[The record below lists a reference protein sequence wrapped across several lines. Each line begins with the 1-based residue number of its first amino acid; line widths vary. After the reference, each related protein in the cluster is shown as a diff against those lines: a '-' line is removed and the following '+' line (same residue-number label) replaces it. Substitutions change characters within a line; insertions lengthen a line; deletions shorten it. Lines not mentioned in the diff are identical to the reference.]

1 VHFLCSTFG
10 SAGDVFPMLGLAL
23 ELRKRGHQITFAT
36 NAHFE
41 ETVRS
46 YGLAFEALGTDEQFK
61 ASISHP
67 DLWHPRRSFPL
78 IISMLTPVFKQQYQL
93 HADRAS
99 SDLIGITNVFG
110 FGALNAQDKLKI
122 PTLTLHLQP
131 SVIWSDDAPPTLAG
145 LFGPRWL
152 QSLLYRIGE
161 RCVIDPAVC
170 PYLNAWRKELGL
182 SPVRAITRWWNS
194 RYGVL
199 AMFPEWY
206 APPQKDWPRPLMQ
219 TDFPLWNHQTSDR
232 MPEEVE
238 RFLTA
243 GDAPLVFTPGS
254 ANVHGQA
261 FFEAAVEAC
270 RVLGRRGIL
279 LTGFPEQLPKSLP
292 ESILYV
298 KYVPLDLLLPRAAAF
313 VHHGGIGSASQAILA
328 GIPQLLM
335 PLAHD
340 QFDNVTRVKKLNV
353 GDGLPATKFTAVR
366 LIEQLKR
373 LLGSS
378 EVALACRAT
387 SARMQERKG
396 LRQAADA
403 VEDRVLLG
411 DKIP

>member
-1 VHFLCSTFG
+1 
-10 SAGDVFPMLGLAL
+10 MLGLAL
-23 ELRKRGHQITFAT
+23 ELRGRGHEITFAT

-41 ETVRS
+41 ATVRS
-46 YGLAFEALGTDEQFK
+46 YGLPFEALGTEEQFK
-61 ASISHP
+61 SSISHP

-78 IISMLTPVFKQQYQL
+78 IISMLTPVFKQHYQL

-99 SDLIGITNVFG
+99 SDLVGITNVFG

-122 PTLTLHLQP
+122 PALTLHLQP
-131 SVIWSDDAPPTLAG
+131 SVMWSDYEPPTLAG
-145 LFGPRWL
+145 MFGPRWL
-152 QSLLYRIGE
+152 QSLLFRIGE
-161 RCVIDPAVC
+161 RFVIDPAVC
-170 PYLNAWRKELGL
+170 PFLNAWRKELGL
-182 SPVRAITRWWNS
+182 PPVRAITRWWNS

-238 RFLTA
+238 RFLA
-243 GDAPLVFTPGS
+243 VGDAPLVFTPGS

-279 LTGFPEQLPKSLP
+279 LTGFPEQLPKALP
-292 ESILYV
+292 ASILYV
-298 KYVPLDLLLPRAAAF
+298 KYVPLDLLLRRSAAF
-313 VHHGGIGSASQAILA
+313 VHHGGIGSASQAMLA

-340 QFDNVTRVKKLNV
+340 QFDNVTRVKKLNL
-353 GDGLPATKFTAVR
+353 GDGLPATRFTAAR
-366 LIEQLKR
+366 LIEQLKH
-373 LLGSS
+373 LLASS
-378 EVALACRAT
+378 EVAQACRAT
-387 SARMQERKG
+387 AERLRARDGIR
-396 LRQAADA
+396 RTADA
-403 VEDRVLLG
+403 VEQRVQSG
-411 DKIP
+411 REIPAAV